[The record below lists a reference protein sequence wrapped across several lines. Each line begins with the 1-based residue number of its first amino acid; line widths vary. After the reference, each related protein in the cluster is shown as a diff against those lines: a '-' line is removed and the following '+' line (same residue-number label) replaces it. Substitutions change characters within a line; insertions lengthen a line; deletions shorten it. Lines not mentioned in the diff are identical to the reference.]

1 VHWTYDTYAL
11 AETAGKAM
19 IQQGGDSWFFITAD
33 YAFGHA
39 LERDTAAIVKANGGT
54 VVGAVRHPQD
64 TADLSSFLFQAQT
77 SKAKVIGLANAG
89 GDTINSIKQANEFGI
104 IRGGQKMIGL
114 LTYISDVHGM
124 GLQYAKGLILA
135 SAFYWDLTDETRAWT
150 RRFMER
156 SKKIPTMANAG
167 AYGATLHYLKAIKEA
182 GTDEAQA
189 VVRKMKEIPVN
200 DFFTKGGSVRED
212 GRVIRSMYLF
222 RNRRKSRNVPTT
234 TTSFSYGTGQQAF
247 RPLAEGGFPLLP
259 KKLTFA
265 ADGHHGK
272 KRRLGFLIPPG
283 NPTVEPEMIAMA
295 PKGVPVH
302 FSRMVARGPTDARLS
317 ATARR
322 SRTSAKRR
330 ASRHGQVMLAATT
343 CSTGR
348 PRQAIGRTS
357 ARSMRDTG
365 GDGFRQRGCRPRV
378 ARRDACRAR
387 HPLQR
392 GDDAQGQGAPG
403 GARPASGEPRPARQ
417 CDEYL

>member
-1 VHWTYDTYAL
+1 MTLRNLGFATSAAAALWLLVPFAHAQISGDTVKLGVLADMSGLYSDLSGIGSVVATQMAAEDFGGTVLGRKIEVVSADHQNKPDIGSNIAREWIDQQGVDAIVDVPVSSIAFAVQQIAKEKNRVLLISSSGSSDLTGKSCSPTSVHWTYDTYAL

-104 IRGGQKMIGL
+104 IRAGQKMIGL

-189 VVRKMKEIPVN
+189 VVRKMKELPVN

-222 RNRRKSRNVPTT
+222 QVKSPEESKYPYDYYKLLNTVP
-234 TTSFSYGTGQQAF
+234 GDQAF
-247 RPLAEGGFPLLP
+247 RPLAEGGCP
-259 KKLTFA
+259 
-265 ADGHHGK
+265 
-272 KRRLGFLIPPG
+272 
-283 NPTVEPEMIAMA
+283 
-295 PKGVPVH
+295 
-302 FSRMVARGPTDARLS
+302 MVAKKS
-317 ATARR
+317 
-322 SRTSAKRR
+322 
-330 ASRHGQVMLAATT
+330 
-343 CSTGR
+343 
-348 PRQAIGRTS
+348 
-357 ARSMRDTG
+357 
-365 GDGFRQRGCRPRV
+365 
-378 ARRDACRAR
+378 
-387 HPLQR
+387 
-392 GDDAQGQGAPG
+392 
-403 GARPASGEPRPARQ
+403 
-417 CDEYL
+417 

>member
-1 VHWTYDTYAL
+1 MTLRNLGFATSAAAALWLLAPCAHAQISDDTVKLGVLADMSGLYSDLSGIGSVVATQMAAEDFGGTVLGRKIEVVSADHQNKPDIGSNIAREWIDQQGVDAIVDVPVSSIAFAVQQIAKEKNRVLLISSSGSSDLTGKSCSPTSVHWTYDTYAL

-182 GTDEAQA
+182 RTDEAQA
-189 VVRKMKEIPVN
+189 VVRKMKELPVN

-222 RNRRKSRNVPTT
+222 QVKSPEESKYPYDYYKLLNTVP
-234 TTSFSYGTGQQAF
+234 GDQAF
-247 RPLAEGGFPLLP
+247 RPLAEGGCP
-259 KKLTFA
+259 
-265 ADGHHGK
+265 
-272 KRRLGFLIPPG
+272 
-283 NPTVEPEMIAMA
+283 
-295 PKGVPVH
+295 
-302 FSRMVARGPTDARLS
+302 MVAKKS
-317 ATARR
+317 
-322 SRTSAKRR
+322 
-330 ASRHGQVMLAATT
+330 
-343 CSTGR
+343 
-348 PRQAIGRTS
+348 
-357 ARSMRDTG
+357 
-365 GDGFRQRGCRPRV
+365 
-378 ARRDACRAR
+378 
-387 HPLQR
+387 
-392 GDDAQGQGAPG
+392 
-403 GARPASGEPRPARQ
+403 
-417 CDEYL
+417 

>member
-1 VHWTYDTYAL
+1 MTLRNLGLATSAAAALWLLVPCAHAQISGGTVKLGVLADMSGLYSDLSGIGSVVATQMAAEDFGGMVLGKKIEVVSADHQNKPDIGSNIAREWIDQQGVDAIVDVPVSSIAFAVQQIAKERNRVLLISSSGSSDLTGKSCSPTSVHWTYDTYAL

-222 RNRRKSRNVPTT
+222 QVKSPEESKYPYDYYKLLNTVP
-234 TTSFSYGTGQQAF
+234 GEQAF
-247 RPLAEGGFPLLP
+247 RPLAEGGCP
-259 KKLTFA
+259 
-265 ADGHHGK
+265 
-272 KRRLGFLIPPG
+272 
-283 NPTVEPEMIAMA
+283 
-295 PKGVPVH
+295 
-302 FSRMVARGPTDARLS
+302 MVAKKS
-317 ATARR
+317 
-322 SRTSAKRR
+322 
-330 ASRHGQVMLAATT
+330 
-343 CSTGR
+343 
-348 PRQAIGRTS
+348 
-357 ARSMRDTG
+357 
-365 GDGFRQRGCRPRV
+365 
-378 ARRDACRAR
+378 
-387 HPLQR
+387 
-392 GDDAQGQGAPG
+392 
-403 GARPASGEPRPARQ
+403 
-417 CDEYL
+417 

>member
-1 VHWTYDTYAL
+1 MTLRNLGFATSAAAALWLLAPCAHAQISGDTVKLGVLADMSCLYSDLSGIGSVVATQMAAEDFGGTVLGKKIEVVSADHQNKPDIGSNIAREWIDQQGVDAIVDVPVSSIAFAVQQIAKEKNRVLLISSSGSSDLTGKSCSPTSVHWTYDTYAL

-135 SAFYWDLTDETRAWT
+135 SAFYWDLTDDTRAWT

-189 VVRKMKEIPVN
+189 VVRKMKELPVN

-222 RNRRKSRNVPTT
+222 QVKSPEESKYPYDYYKLLNTVP
-234 TTSFSYGTGQQAF
+234 GGQAF
-247 RPLAEGGFPLLP
+247 RPLAEGGCP
-259 KKLTFA
+259 
-265 ADGHHGK
+265 
-272 KRRLGFLIPPG
+272 
-283 NPTVEPEMIAMA
+283 
-295 PKGVPVH
+295 
-302 FSRMVARGPTDARLS
+302 MVAKKS
-317 ATARR
+317 
-322 SRTSAKRR
+322 
-330 ASRHGQVMLAATT
+330 
-343 CSTGR
+343 
-348 PRQAIGRTS
+348 
-357 ARSMRDTG
+357 
-365 GDGFRQRGCRPRV
+365 
-378 ARRDACRAR
+378 
-387 HPLQR
+387 
-392 GDDAQGQGAPG
+392 
-403 GARPASGEPRPARQ
+403 
-417 CDEYL
+417 

>member
-1 VHWTYDTYAL
+1 MTLRNLGFATSAAAALLLLVPCAHAQISGGTVKLGVLADMSGLYSDLSGIGSVVATQMAAEDFGGMVLGKKIEVVSADHQNKPDIGSNIAREWIDQQGVDAIVDVPVSSIAFAVQQIAKERNRVLLISSSGSSDLTGKSCSPTSVHWTYDTYAL

-222 RNRRKSRNVPTT
+222 QVKSPEESKYPYDYYKLLNTVP
-234 TTSFSYGTGQQAF
+234 GEQAF
-247 RPLAEGGFPLLP
+247 RPLAEGGCP
-259 KKLTFA
+259 
-265 ADGHHGK
+265 
-272 KRRLGFLIPPG
+272 
-283 NPTVEPEMIAMA
+283 MIA
-295 PKGVPVH
+295 KK
-302 FSRMVARGPTDARLS
+302 S
-317 ATARR
+317 
-322 SRTSAKRR
+322 
-330 ASRHGQVMLAATT
+330 
-343 CSTGR
+343 
-348 PRQAIGRTS
+348 
-357 ARSMRDTG
+357 
-365 GDGFRQRGCRPRV
+365 
-378 ARRDACRAR
+378 
-387 HPLQR
+387 
-392 GDDAQGQGAPG
+392 
-403 GARPASGEPRPARQ
+403 
-417 CDEYL
+417 

>member
-1 VHWTYDTYAL
+1 MTLRNLGFATSAAAALWLLVPCAHAQISGDTVKLGVLADMSGLYSDLSGIGSVVATQMAAEDFGGTVLGKKIEVVSADHQNKPDIGSNIAREWIDQQGVDAIVDVPVSSIAFAVQQIAKERNRVLLISSSGSSDLTGKSCSSTSVHWTYDTYAL

-222 RNRRKSRNVPTT
+222 QVKSPEESKYPYDYYKLLNTVP
-234 TTSFSYGTGQQAF
+234 GEQAF
-247 RPLAEGGFPLLP
+247 RPLAEGGCPLVA
-259 KKLTFA
+259 KK
-265 ADGHHGK
+265 
-272 KRRLGFLIPPG
+272 
-283 NPTVEPEMIAMA
+283 
-295 PKGVPVH
+295 
-302 FSRMVARGPTDARLS
+302 S
-317 ATARR
+317 
-322 SRTSAKRR
+322 
-330 ASRHGQVMLAATT
+330 
-343 CSTGR
+343 
-348 PRQAIGRTS
+348 
-357 ARSMRDTG
+357 
-365 GDGFRQRGCRPRV
+365 
-378 ARRDACRAR
+378 
-387 HPLQR
+387 
-392 GDDAQGQGAPG
+392 
-403 GARPASGEPRPARQ
+403 
-417 CDEYL
+417 

>member
-1 VHWTYDTYAL
+1 MTLRNLDFATSAAAALWLLVPCAHAQISDDTVKLGVLADMSGLYSDLSGIGSVVATQMATEDFRGMVLGKKIEVVSADHQNKPDIGSNIARQWIDQQGVDAIVDVPVSSIAFAVQQIAKERNRVLLISSSGSSDLTGKSCSPTSVHWTYDTYAL

-189 VVRKMKEIPVN
+189 VVRKMKELPVN

-222 RNRRKSRNVPTT
+222 QVKSPEESKYPYDYYKLLNTV
-234 TTSFSYGTGQQAF
+234 SGEQAF
-247 RPLAEGGFPLLP
+247 RPLAEGGCP
-259 KKLTFA
+259 
-265 ADGHHGK
+265 
-272 KRRLGFLIPPG
+272 
-283 NPTVEPEMIAMA
+283 
-295 PKGVPVH
+295 
-302 FSRMVARGPTDARLS
+302 MVAKKS
-317 ATARR
+317 
-322 SRTSAKRR
+322 
-330 ASRHGQVMLAATT
+330 
-343 CSTGR
+343 
-348 PRQAIGRTS
+348 
-357 ARSMRDTG
+357 
-365 GDGFRQRGCRPRV
+365 
-378 ARRDACRAR
+378 
-387 HPLQR
+387 
-392 GDDAQGQGAPG
+392 
-403 GARPASGEPRPARQ
+403 
-417 CDEYL
+417 

>member
-1 VHWTYDTYAL
+1 MTLRNLGFATSAAAALLLLVPCAHAQISGDTVKLGVLADMSGLYSDLSGIGSVVATQMAAEDFGGMVLGKKIEVVSADHQNKPDIGSNIAREWIDQQGVDAIVDVPVSSIAFAVQQIAKERNRVLLISSSGSSDLTGKSCSPTSVHWTYDTYAL

-189 VVRKMKEIPVN
+189 VVRKMKEITVN

-222 RNRRKSRNVPTT
+222 QVKSPEESKYPYDYYKLLNTVP
-234 TTSFSYGTGQQAF
+234 GEQAF
-247 RPLAEGGFPLLP
+247 RPLAEGGCP
-259 KKLTFA
+259 
-265 ADGHHGK
+265 
-272 KRRLGFLIPPG
+272 
-283 NPTVEPEMIAMA
+283 MIA
-295 PKGVPVH
+295 KK
-302 FSRMVARGPTDARLS
+302 S
-317 ATARR
+317 
-322 SRTSAKRR
+322 
-330 ASRHGQVMLAATT
+330 
-343 CSTGR
+343 
-348 PRQAIGRTS
+348 
-357 ARSMRDTG
+357 
-365 GDGFRQRGCRPRV
+365 
-378 ARRDACRAR
+378 
-387 HPLQR
+387 
-392 GDDAQGQGAPG
+392 
-403 GARPASGEPRPARQ
+403 
-417 CDEYL
+417 

>member
-1 VHWTYDTYAL
+1 VPCAHAQISGGTVKLGVLADMSGLYSDLSGIGSVVATQMAAEDFGGMVLGKKIEVVSADHQNKPDIGSNIAREWIDQQGVDAIVDVPVSSIAFAVQQIAKERNRVLLISSSGSSDLTGKSCSPTSVHWTYDTYAL

-222 RNRRKSRNVPTT
+222 QVKSPEESKYPYDYYKLLNTVP
-234 TTSFSYGTGQQAF
+234 GEQAF
-247 RPLAEGGFPLLP
+247 RPLAEGGCP
-259 KKLTFA
+259 
-265 ADGHHGK
+265 
-272 KRRLGFLIPPG
+272 
-283 NPTVEPEMIAMA
+283 MIA
-295 PKGVPVH
+295 KK
-302 FSRMVARGPTDARLS
+302 S
-317 ATARR
+317 
-322 SRTSAKRR
+322 
-330 ASRHGQVMLAATT
+330 
-343 CSTGR
+343 
-348 PRQAIGRTS
+348 
-357 ARSMRDTG
+357 
-365 GDGFRQRGCRPRV
+365 
-378 ARRDACRAR
+378 
-387 HPLQR
+387 
-392 GDDAQGQGAPG
+392 
-403 GARPASGEPRPARQ
+403 
-417 CDEYL
+417 

>member
-1 VHWTYDTYAL
+1 MTLRNLGFATSAAAALWLLVPCAHAQISGDTVKLGVLADMSGLYSDLSGIGSVVATQMAAEDFGGMVLGKKIEVVSADHQNKPDIGSNIAREWIDQQGVDAIVDVPVSSIAFAVQQIAKERNRVLLISSSGSSDLTGKSCSPTSVHWTYDTYAL

-189 VVRKMKEIPVN
+189 VVRKMKELPVN

-222 RNRRKSRNVPTT
+222 QVKSPEESKYPYDYYKLLNTVP
-234 TTSFSYGTGQQAF
+234 GEQAF
-247 RPLAEGGFPLLP
+247 RPLAEGGCP
-259 KKLTFA
+259 
-265 ADGHHGK
+265 
-272 KRRLGFLIPPG
+272 
-283 NPTVEPEMIAMA
+283 MIA
-295 PKGVPVH
+295 KK
-302 FSRMVARGPTDARLS
+302 S
-317 ATARR
+317 
-322 SRTSAKRR
+322 
-330 ASRHGQVMLAATT
+330 
-343 CSTGR
+343 
-348 PRQAIGRTS
+348 
-357 ARSMRDTG
+357 
-365 GDGFRQRGCRPRV
+365 
-378 ARRDACRAR
+378 
-387 HPLQR
+387 
-392 GDDAQGQGAPG
+392 
-403 GARPASGEPRPARQ
+403 
-417 CDEYL
+417 

>member
-1 VHWTYDTYAL
+1 MTLRNLGFATSAAAALWLLVPCAHAQISGDTVKLGVLADMSGLYSDLSGIGSVVATQMAAEDFGGTVLGKKIEVVSADHQNKPDIGSNIAREWIDQQGVDAIVDVPVSSIAFAVQQIAKERNRVLLISSSGSSDLTGKSCSPTSVHWTYDTYAL

-54 VVGAVRHPQD
+54 VVGAVLHPQD

-222 RNRRKSRNVPTT
+222 QVKSPEESKYPYDYYKLLNTVP
-234 TTSFSYGTGQQAF
+234 GEQAF
-247 RPLAEGGFPLLP
+247 RPLAEGGCP
-259 KKLTFA
+259 
-265 ADGHHGK
+265 
-272 KRRLGFLIPPG
+272 
-283 NPTVEPEMIAMA
+283 MIA
-295 PKGVPVH
+295 KK
-302 FSRMVARGPTDARLS
+302 S
-317 ATARR
+317 
-322 SRTSAKRR
+322 
-330 ASRHGQVMLAATT
+330 
-343 CSTGR
+343 
-348 PRQAIGRTS
+348 
-357 ARSMRDTG
+357 
-365 GDGFRQRGCRPRV
+365 
-378 ARRDACRAR
+378 
-387 HPLQR
+387 
-392 GDDAQGQGAPG
+392 
-403 GARPASGEPRPARQ
+403 
-417 CDEYL
+417 

>member
-1 VHWTYDTYAL
+1 MNVINDPRVRKLSFTGSTQVGSVLLREAANTIVNCSMELGGNAPFIVFDDADL
-11 AETAGKAM
+11 DGAVAGAM
-19 IQQGGDSWFFITAD
+19 IAKMRNGGEACTAANRFFVQDGIADAFSKKFAAAMQAMRVGPGLEEGVDLGPLINKSAQNDMIAFVDDATAKGAKVVTGGQRPNRKGFFFQPTLLID
-33 YAFGHA
+33 VPDEANVLSHEIFGPIA
-39 LERDTAAIVKANGGT
+39 PMQRFSSTDEAIVKANGGT

-189 VVRKMKEIPVN
+189 VVRKMKELPVN

-222 RNRRKSRNVPTT
+222 QVKSPEESKYPYDYYKLLNTV
-234 TTSFSYGTGQQAF
+234 SGEQAF
-247 RPLAEGGFPLLP
+247 RPLAEGGCP
-259 KKLTFA
+259 
-265 ADGHHGK
+265 
-272 KRRLGFLIPPG
+272 
-283 NPTVEPEMIAMA
+283 
-295 PKGVPVH
+295 
-302 FSRMVARGPTDARLS
+302 MVAKKS
-317 ATARR
+317 
-322 SRTSAKRR
+322 
-330 ASRHGQVMLAATT
+330 
-343 CSTGR
+343 
-348 PRQAIGRTS
+348 
-357 ARSMRDTG
+357 
-365 GDGFRQRGCRPRV
+365 
-378 ARRDACRAR
+378 
-387 HPLQR
+387 
-392 GDDAQGQGAPG
+392 
-403 GARPASGEPRPARQ
+403 
-417 CDEYL
+417 

>member
-1 VHWTYDTYAL
+1 MNLRNLGFATSAAAALWLLVPCAHAQISGDTVKLGVLADMSGLYSDLSGIGSVVATQMAAEDFGGTVLGKKIEVISADHQNKPDIGSNIARQWIDQQGVDAIVDVPVSSIAFAVQQIAKERNRVLLISSSGSSDLTGKSCSPTSVHWTYDTYAL

-200 DFFTKGGSVRED
+200 DFFTRGGSVRED

-222 RNRRKSRNVPTT
+222 QVKSPEESKYPYDYYKLLNTVP
-234 TTSFSYGTGQQAF
+234 GEQAF
-247 RPLAEGGFPLLP
+247 RPLAEGGCP
-259 KKLTFA
+259 
-265 ADGHHGK
+265 
-272 KRRLGFLIPPG
+272 
-283 NPTVEPEMIAMA
+283 MIA
-295 PKGVPVH
+295 KK
-302 FSRMVARGPTDARLS
+302 S
-317 ATARR
+317 
-322 SRTSAKRR
+322 
-330 ASRHGQVMLAATT
+330 
-343 CSTGR
+343 
-348 PRQAIGRTS
+348 
-357 ARSMRDTG
+357 
-365 GDGFRQRGCRPRV
+365 
-378 ARRDACRAR
+378 
-387 HPLQR
+387 
-392 GDDAQGQGAPG
+392 
-403 GARPASGEPRPARQ
+403 
-417 CDEYL
+417 

>member
-1 VHWTYDTYAL
+1 MTLRNLGFATSAAAALWLLVPCAHAQISGDTVKLGVLADMSGLYSDLSGIGSVVATQMAAEDFGGTVLGKKIEVVSADHQNKPDIGSNIARQWIDQQGVDAIVDVPVSSIAFAVQQIAKERNRVLLISSSGSSDLTGKSCSPTSVHWTYDTYAL

-222 RNRRKSRNVPTT
+222 QVKSPEESKYPYDYYKLLNTVP
-234 TTSFSYGTGQQAF
+234 GEQAF
-247 RPLAEGGFPLLP
+247 RPLAEGGCP
-259 KKLTFA
+259 
-265 ADGHHGK
+265 
-272 KRRLGFLIPPG
+272 
-283 NPTVEPEMIAMA
+283 MIA
-295 PKGVPVH
+295 KK
-302 FSRMVARGPTDARLS
+302 S
-317 ATARR
+317 
-322 SRTSAKRR
+322 
-330 ASRHGQVMLAATT
+330 
-343 CSTGR
+343 
-348 PRQAIGRTS
+348 
-357 ARSMRDTG
+357 
-365 GDGFRQRGCRPRV
+365 
-378 ARRDACRAR
+378 
-387 HPLQR
+387 
-392 GDDAQGQGAPG
+392 
-403 GARPASGEPRPARQ
+403 
-417 CDEYL
+417 

>member
-1 VHWTYDTYAL
+1 MTLRNLGFATSAAAALWLLVPCAHAQISDDTVKLGVLADMSGLYSDLSGIGSVVATQMAAEDFGGTVLGKKIEVVSADHQNKPDIGSNIARQWIDQQGVDAIVDVPVSSIAFAVQQIAKERNRVLLISSSGSSDLTGKSCSPTSVHWTYDTYAL

-200 DFFTKGGSVRED
+200 DFFTRGGSVRED

-222 RNRRKSRNVPTT
+222 QVKSPEESKYPYDYYKLLNTVP
-234 TTSFSYGTGQQAF
+234 GEQAF
-247 RPLAEGGFPLLP
+247 RPLAEGGCP
-259 KKLTFA
+259 
-265 ADGHHGK
+265 
-272 KRRLGFLIPPG
+272 
-283 NPTVEPEMIAMA
+283 
-295 PKGVPVH
+295 
-302 FSRMVARGPTDARLS
+302 MVAKKS
-317 ATARR
+317 
-322 SRTSAKRR
+322 
-330 ASRHGQVMLAATT
+330 
-343 CSTGR
+343 
-348 PRQAIGRTS
+348 
-357 ARSMRDTG
+357 
-365 GDGFRQRGCRPRV
+365 
-378 ARRDACRAR
+378 
-387 HPLQR
+387 
-392 GDDAQGQGAPG
+392 
-403 GARPASGEPRPARQ
+403 
-417 CDEYL
+417 

>member
-1 VHWTYDTYAL
+1 MTLRNLGFATSAAAALWLLVPCAHAQISDDTVKLGVLADMSGLYSDLSGIGSVVATQMAAEDFGGTVLGKKIEVVSADHQNKPDIGSNIARQWIDQQGVDAIVDVPVSSIAFAVQQIAKERNRVLLISSSGSSDLTGKSCSPTSVHWTYDTYAL

-222 RNRRKSRNVPTT
+222 QVKSPEESKYPYDYYKLLNTVP
-234 TTSFSYGTGQQAF
+234 GEQAF
-247 RPLAEGGFPLLP
+247 RPLAEGGCP
-259 KKLTFA
+259 
-265 ADGHHGK
+265 
-272 KRRLGFLIPPG
+272 
-283 NPTVEPEMIAMA
+283 
-295 PKGVPVH
+295 
-302 FSRMVARGPTDARLS
+302 MVAKKS
-317 ATARR
+317 
-322 SRTSAKRR
+322 
-330 ASRHGQVMLAATT
+330 
-343 CSTGR
+343 
-348 PRQAIGRTS
+348 
-357 ARSMRDTG
+357 
-365 GDGFRQRGCRPRV
+365 
-378 ARRDACRAR
+378 
-387 HPLQR
+387 
-392 GDDAQGQGAPG
+392 
-403 GARPASGEPRPARQ
+403 
-417 CDEYL
+417 

>member
-1 VHWTYDTYAL
+1 MTLRNLGFATSAAAALLLLVPCAHAQISGDTVKLGVLADMSGLYSDLSGIGSVVATQMAAEDFGGTVLGRKIEVVSADHQNKPDIGSNIAREWIDQQGVDAIVDVPVSSIAFAVQQIAKERNRVLLISSSGSSDLTGKSCSPTSVHWTYDTYAL

-222 RNRRKSRNVPTT
+222 QVKSPEESKYPYDYYKLLNTVP
-234 TTSFSYGTGQQAF
+234 GEQAF
-247 RPLAEGGFPLLP
+247 RPLAEGGCP
-259 KKLTFA
+259 
-265 ADGHHGK
+265 
-272 KRRLGFLIPPG
+272 
-283 NPTVEPEMIAMA
+283 MIA
-295 PKGVPVH
+295 KK
-302 FSRMVARGPTDARLS
+302 S
-317 ATARR
+317 
-322 SRTSAKRR
+322 
-330 ASRHGQVMLAATT
+330 
-343 CSTGR
+343 
-348 PRQAIGRTS
+348 
-357 ARSMRDTG
+357 
-365 GDGFRQRGCRPRV
+365 
-378 ARRDACRAR
+378 
-387 HPLQR
+387 
-392 GDDAQGQGAPG
+392 
-403 GARPASGEPRPARQ
+403 
-417 CDEYL
+417 

>member
-1 VHWTYDTYAL
+1 MTLRNLGFATSAAAALWLLVPCAHAQISGDTVKLGVLADMSGLYSDLSGIGSVVATQMAAEDFGGMVLGKKIEVVSADHQNKPDIGSNIAREWIDQQGVDAIVDVPVSSIAFAVQQIAKERNRVLLISSSGSSDLTGKSCSPTSVHWTYDTYAL

-222 RNRRKSRNVPTT
+222 QVKSPEESKYPYDYYKLLNTVP
-234 TTSFSYGTGQQAF
+234 GEQAF
-247 RPLAEGGFPLLP
+247 RPLAEGGCP
-259 KKLTFA
+259 
-265 ADGHHGK
+265 
-272 KRRLGFLIPPG
+272 
-283 NPTVEPEMIAMA
+283 MIA
-295 PKGVPVH
+295 KK
-302 FSRMVARGPTDARLS
+302 S
-317 ATARR
+317 
-322 SRTSAKRR
+322 
-330 ASRHGQVMLAATT
+330 
-343 CSTGR
+343 
-348 PRQAIGRTS
+348 
-357 ARSMRDTG
+357 
-365 GDGFRQRGCRPRV
+365 
-378 ARRDACRAR
+378 
-387 HPLQR
+387 
-392 GDDAQGQGAPG
+392 
-403 GARPASGEPRPARQ
+403 
-417 CDEYL
+417 

>member
-1 VHWTYDTYAL
+1 MTLRNLGFATSAAAALWLLAPCAHAQISDDTVKLGVLADMSGLYSDLSGIGSVVATQMAAEDFGGTVLGRKIEVVSADHQNKPDIGSNIAREWIDQQGVDAIVDVPVSSIAFAVQQIAKEKNRVLLISSSGSSDLTGKSCSPTSVHWTYDTYAL

-189 VVRKMKEIPVN
+189 VVRKMKELPVN

-222 RNRRKSRNVPTT
+222 QVKSPEESKYPYDYYKLLNTVP
-234 TTSFSYGTGQQAF
+234 GEQAF
-247 RPLAEGGFPLLP
+247 RPLAEGGCP
-259 KKLTFA
+259 
-265 ADGHHGK
+265 
-272 KRRLGFLIPPG
+272 
-283 NPTVEPEMIAMA
+283 MIA
-295 PKGVPVH
+295 KK
-302 FSRMVARGPTDARLS
+302 S
-317 ATARR
+317 
-322 SRTSAKRR
+322 
-330 ASRHGQVMLAATT
+330 
-343 CSTGR
+343 
-348 PRQAIGRTS
+348 
-357 ARSMRDTG
+357 
-365 GDGFRQRGCRPRV
+365 
-378 ARRDACRAR
+378 
-387 HPLQR
+387 
-392 GDDAQGQGAPG
+392 
-403 GARPASGEPRPARQ
+403 
-417 CDEYL
+417 

>member
-1 VHWTYDTYAL
+1 MTLRNLGFATSAAAALLLLVPSAHAQISGDTVKLGVLADMSGLYSDLSGIGSVVATQMAAEDFGGMVLGKKIEVVSADHQNKPDIGSNIAREWIDQQGVDAIVDVPVSSIAFAVQQIAKERNRVLLISSSGSSDLTGKSCSPTSVHWTYDTYAL

-222 RNRRKSRNVPTT
+222 QVKSPEESKYPYDYYKLLNTVP
-234 TTSFSYGTGQQAF
+234 GEQAF
-247 RPLAEGGFPLLP
+247 RPLAEGGCP
-259 KKLTFA
+259 
-265 ADGHHGK
+265 
-272 KRRLGFLIPPG
+272 
-283 NPTVEPEMIAMA
+283 MIA
-295 PKGVPVH
+295 KK
-302 FSRMVARGPTDARLS
+302 S
-317 ATARR
+317 
-322 SRTSAKRR
+322 
-330 ASRHGQVMLAATT
+330 
-343 CSTGR
+343 
-348 PRQAIGRTS
+348 
-357 ARSMRDTG
+357 
-365 GDGFRQRGCRPRV
+365 
-378 ARRDACRAR
+378 
-387 HPLQR
+387 
-392 GDDAQGQGAPG
+392 
-403 GARPASGEPRPARQ
+403 
-417 CDEYL
+417 

>member
-1 VHWTYDTYAL
+1 MTLRNLGFATSAAAALWLVPCAHAQISDDTVKLGVLADMSGLYSDLSGIGSVVATQMGAEDFGGTVLGKKIEVVSADHQNKPDIGSNIARQWIDQQGVDAIVDVPVSSIAFAVQQIAKERNRVLLISSSGSSDLTGKSCSPTSVHWTYDTYAL

-33 YAFGHA
+33 YAFGRA

-200 DFFTKGGSVRED
+200 DFFTKSGSVRED

-222 RNRRKSRNVPTT
+222 QVKSPEESKYAYDYYKLLNTV
-234 TTSFSYGTGQQAF
+234 TGEQAF
-247 RPLAEGGFPLLP
+247 RPLAEGGCP
-259 KKLTFA
+259 
-265 ADGHHGK
+265 
-272 KRRLGFLIPPG
+272 
-283 NPTVEPEMIAMA
+283 MIA
-295 PKGVPVH
+295 KK
-302 FSRMVARGPTDARLS
+302 S
-317 ATARR
+317 
-322 SRTSAKRR
+322 
-330 ASRHGQVMLAATT
+330 
-343 CSTGR
+343 
-348 PRQAIGRTS
+348 
-357 ARSMRDTG
+357 
-365 GDGFRQRGCRPRV
+365 
-378 ARRDACRAR
+378 
-387 HPLQR
+387 
-392 GDDAQGQGAPG
+392 
-403 GARPASGEPRPARQ
+403 
-417 CDEYL
+417 

>member
-1 VHWTYDTYAL
+1 MTLRNLGFATSAAAALWLLVPCAHAQISDDTVKLGVLADMSGLYSDLSGIGSVVATQMAAEDFGGTVLGKKIEVVSADHQNKPDIGSNIAREWIDQQGVDAIVDVPVSSIAFAVQQIAKERNRVLLISSSGSSDLTGKSCSPTSVHWTYDTYAL

-189 VVRKMKEIPVN
+189 VVRKMKELPVN

-222 RNRRKSRNVPTT
+222 QVKSPEESKYPYDYYKLLNTV
-234 TTSFSYGTGQQAF
+234 SGEQAF
-247 RPLAEGGFPLLP
+247 RPLAEGGCP
-259 KKLTFA
+259 
-265 ADGHHGK
+265 
-272 KRRLGFLIPPG
+272 
-283 NPTVEPEMIAMA
+283 
-295 PKGVPVH
+295 
-302 FSRMVARGPTDARLS
+302 MVAKKS
-317 ATARR
+317 
-322 SRTSAKRR
+322 
-330 ASRHGQVMLAATT
+330 
-343 CSTGR
+343 
-348 PRQAIGRTS
+348 
-357 ARSMRDTG
+357 
-365 GDGFRQRGCRPRV
+365 
-378 ARRDACRAR
+378 
-387 HPLQR
+387 
-392 GDDAQGQGAPG
+392 
-403 GARPASGEPRPARQ
+403 
-417 CDEYL
+417 

>member
-1 VHWTYDTYAL
+1 MTLRTLGFATSAAAALWLLVPCAHAQISDDTVKLGVLADMSGLYSDLSGIGSVVATQMAAEDFGGTVLGKKIEVVSADHQNKPDIGSNIARQWIDQQGVDAIVDVPVSSIAFAVQQIAKERNRVLLISSSGSSDLTGKSCSPTSVHWTYDTYAL

-222 RNRRKSRNVPTT
+222 QVKSPEELKYPYDYYKLLNTVP
-234 TTSFSYGTGQQAF
+234 GEQAF
-247 RPLAEGGFPLLP
+247 RPLAEGGCPLVA
-259 KKLTFA
+259 KK
-265 ADGHHGK
+265 
-272 KRRLGFLIPPG
+272 
-283 NPTVEPEMIAMA
+283 
-295 PKGVPVH
+295 
-302 FSRMVARGPTDARLS
+302 S
-317 ATARR
+317 
-322 SRTSAKRR
+322 
-330 ASRHGQVMLAATT
+330 
-343 CSTGR
+343 
-348 PRQAIGRTS
+348 
-357 ARSMRDTG
+357 
-365 GDGFRQRGCRPRV
+365 
-378 ARRDACRAR
+378 
-387 HPLQR
+387 
-392 GDDAQGQGAPG
+392 
-403 GARPASGEPRPARQ
+403 
-417 CDEYL
+417 

>member
-1 VHWTYDTYAL
+1 MTLRNLGFATSAAAALWLLVPCAHAQISGDTVKVGVLADMSGLYSDLSGIGSVVATQMAAEDFGGTVLGKKIEVVSADHQNKPDIGSNIAREWIDQQGVDAIVDVPVSSIAFAVQQIAKEKNRVLLISSSGSSDLTGKSCSPTSVHWTYDTYAL

-222 RNRRKSRNVPTT
+222 QVKSPEESKYPYDYYKLLNTVP
-234 TTSFSYGTGQQAF
+234 GEQAF
-247 RPLAEGGFPLLP
+247 RPLAEGGCP
-259 KKLTFA
+259 
-265 ADGHHGK
+265 
-272 KRRLGFLIPPG
+272 
-283 NPTVEPEMIAMA
+283 
-295 PKGVPVH
+295 
-302 FSRMVARGPTDARLS
+302 MVAKKS
-317 ATARR
+317 
-322 SRTSAKRR
+322 
-330 ASRHGQVMLAATT
+330 
-343 CSTGR
+343 
-348 PRQAIGRTS
+348 
-357 ARSMRDTG
+357 
-365 GDGFRQRGCRPRV
+365 
-378 ARRDACRAR
+378 
-387 HPLQR
+387 
-392 GDDAQGQGAPG
+392 
-403 GARPASGEPRPARQ
+403 
-417 CDEYL
+417 